1 MRIAYDQK
9 TDTLS
14 VILKEGVA
22 TLACLGGVRHEKRH
36 MDGVV
41 FVDVGDHGFEIGPQL
56 GKPGR
61 IAVERG
67 DHAGQRTDRR
77 LLSDAKMLRAQ
88 GWRE

>member
-22 TLACLGGVRHEKRH
+22 TLACLGGARHEKRH

-41 FVDVGDHGFEIGPQL
+41 FVDVGDHRTA
-56 GKPGR
+56 GR
-61 IAVERG
+61 GANIWPNW
-67 DHAGQRTDRR
+67 
-77 LLSDAKMLRAQ
+77 LSTTSNEAS
-88 GWRE
+88 G